1 MVEAID
7 EDSSQDHS
15 EEQKKKVNNSEHILH
30 RVAYE
35 KDSIREIYSPK

>member
-7 EDSSQDHS
+7 EDSSQDDS
-15 EEQKKKVNNSEHILH
+15 EEQKKKVSNSEHILH

-35 KDSIREIYSPK
+35 IDSIRENYSPK